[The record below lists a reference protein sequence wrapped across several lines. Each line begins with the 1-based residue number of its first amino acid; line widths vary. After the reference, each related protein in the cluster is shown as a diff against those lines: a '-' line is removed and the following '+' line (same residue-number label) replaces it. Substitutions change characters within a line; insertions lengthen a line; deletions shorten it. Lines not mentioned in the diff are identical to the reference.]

1 MNTAQGIFSYLHTVN
16 TQLAVSLLDGA
27 TLYTLTCCLGRF
39 SGAHFNPAQTLSV
52 IFVGRCRLAIGLF
65 MIFMQ
70 FLGAFLGAVYAQC
83 ILQNNTFAVAMHAAI
98 RWSSTDIHATNRL
111 QYFFMELTLS
121 TLVCCAYLF
130 TGVISHGRN
139 GALCAAIIS
148 TARAI
153 VTFVGYS
160 TIGQTSNLARTIG
173 LISTAYIFL
182 AVRDEWRFIY
192 IPFLC
197 CLLAG
202 SEFGMGKEKS
212 KMSMQLM
219 KKEVELREHQI
230 PIEELC
236 AELKTNVNM
245 GHSEEKANQ
254 LLKEYGLNMLTP
266 PKKRSELVAA
276 LKCLFAGFNF
286 LLWLGSLASVTSYII
301 ENQQSANVKLDNLY
315 MGIVLAVVVV
325 VTGFFAYYQEYKS
338 SKIMESFARLAPPT
352 TTVLRDGQMK
362 RVDATLVVPG
372 DIVYIKAGDR
382 IPADVRVITSS
393 GLKVDCSTLT
403 GESEPQNRSPEC
415 THVNPLE
422 TNNLVLFGTGAV
434 EGKCKGIVVLTGD
447 RTIMGRIA
455 YLTSRV
461 DSGKT
466 PIGREIDHFITI
478 IGIVA
483 ATIGI
488 SFFIISIIYGYT
500 FVEAL
505 VFLIGIIVANV
516 PEGIIATMTV
526 CLTLTAVKM
535 RRKNCLVKKLEG
547 VETLGSTSTIC
558 SDKTGTLT
566 QNRMT
571 VTHTWFNGSISDVNF
586 HESTLENID
595 PKELNFDRFVGTFGA
610 FLRCAALCSNAT
622 FKDENRDV
630 KLWKRDASGDA
641 SEVAIL
647 KYCEYTCGNVTA
659 YRKLY
664 PKIFEIPFNSTNK
677 FQVSIHKQESDGHF
691 VLVMKGAPE
700 QIIDRCKTCLE
711 DNGERNLTREDLK
724 LLQNAY
730 EYLGG
735 LGERVMGFCD
745 LDLDPKKYRKNF
757 AFCTNPLNF
766 PLEGLRFLGL
776 ISMIDP
782 PRPAVPHAVDL
793 CQSAGIKI
801 VMVTGD
807 HPLTAE
813 AIARQVNII
822 REGSITSRIINDGD
836 KLKWEQ
842 IMGNGDKCQAMIVH
856 GEQLKKLSDK
866 DLNYIVK
873 YYSCIVFA
881 RTSPIQK
888 LQIVEAFQN
897 AGHIVAV
904 TGDGVND
911 APALRKADIGI
922 AMGIAGTDVSKE
934 AADMI
939 LLDDNFA
946 SIVTGVEEGRII
958 FDNLK
963 KSIAYTLTS
972 NIPEITPFLSYILFG
987 IPLPMS
993 VVAILCI
1000 DLGTDLWPAISIAY
1014 EEAETNIMER
1024 PPRNARVDK
1033 LVNARLMNFSYL
1045 QIGIIQAAAG
1055 FMTYLIIMAENG
1067 FHIHRLLWIRDEW
1080 DDSML
1085 DDLEDSYGQQWVVLS
1100 TYKARKDLERCC
1112 HGAFFYAIVVV
1123 QWADLLISKTR
1134 YNSIVQQ
1141 GMSTQHVPS
1150 FHALRKQS
1158 IRIDAYQAFVGN
1170 DPSIICMV
1178 DICLRRST

>member
-1 MNTAQGIFSYLHTVN
+1 
-16 TQLAVSLLDGA
+16 
-27 TLYTLTCCLGRF
+27 
-39 SGAHFNPAQTLSV
+39 
-52 IFVGRCRLAIGLF
+52 
-65 MIFMQ
+65 
-70 FLGAFLGAVYAQC
+70 
-83 ILQNNTFAVAMHAAI
+83 
-98 RWSSTDIHATNRL
+98 
-111 QYFFMELTLS
+111 
-121 TLVCCAYLF
+121 
-130 TGVISHGRN
+130 
-139 GALCAAIIS
+139 
-148 TARAI
+148 
-153 VTFVGYS
+153 
-160 TIGQTSNLARTIG
+160 
-173 LISTAYIFL
+173 
-182 AVRDEWRFIY
+182 
-192 IPFLC
+192 
-197 CLLAG
+197 
-202 SEFGMGKEKS
+202 MGKRKD
-212 KMSMQLM
+212 KMSLQSM
-219 KKEVELREHQI
+219 KKEIEMREHQI

-236 AELKTNVNM
+236 NELKVDIHK

-254 LLKEYGLNMLTP
+254 LLEQYGLNMLTP
-266 PKKRSELVAA
+266 PKKRSELIAM

-286 LLWLGSLASVTSYII
+286 LLWLGSFASIISYIM
-301 ENQQSANVKLDNLY
+301 ESRQDVDAKLDNLY

-325 VTGFFAYYQEYKS
+325 ITGLFAYYQEYKS
-338 SKIMESFARLAPPT
+338 SKIMESFAKLAPLT
-352 TTVLRDGQMK
+352 TMVLRDGQMK
-362 RVDATLVVPG
+362 KIDATLIVPG
-372 DIVYIKAGDR
+372 DIVHIKAGDR
-382 IPADVRVITSS
+382 IPADIRVITSS
-393 GLKVDCSTLT
+393 SLKVDCSTLT

-422 TNNLVLFGTGAV
+422 TSNLILFGTGAV
-434 EGKCKGIVVLTGD
+434 EGKCTGIVVQTGD
-447 RTIMGRIA
+447 NTIMGRIA

-466 PIGREIDHFITI
+466 PIAREIDHFITI
-478 IGIVA
+478 IGVVA
-483 ATIGI
+483 TFIGI
-488 SFFIISIIYGYT
+488 LFFIISIIYGYT

-571 VTHTWFNGSISDVNF
+571 VTHTWVSGNISEVNF
-586 HESTLENID
+586 HEASLEINNS
-595 PKELNFDRFVGTFGA
+595 KELNFNRFTGAFGA
-610 FLRCAALCSNAT
+610 FLRCAILCSNAT
-622 FKDENRDV
+622 FKDEDRNV
-630 KLWKRDASGDA
+630 KLSKREANGDA

-647 KYCEYTCGNVTA
+647 KYCEYTCGDVIA
-659 YRKLY
+659 YRKLC
-664 PKIFEIPFNSTNK
+664 PKIYEIPFNSTNK
-677 FQVSIHKQESDGHF
+677 FQVSIHTQESDDHF
-691 VLVMKGAPE
+691 ILVMKGAPE
-700 QIIDRCKTCLE
+700 QIIARCKTYLQDSE
-711 DNGERNLTREDLK
+711 ERNLTKEDL
-724 LLQNAY
+724 QIFQDAY

-735 LGERVMGFCD
+735 MGERVMGFCD
-745 LDLDPKKYRKNF
+745 LDLDPSKYPKDF
-757 AFCTNPLNF
+757 IFCTDPLNF

-822 REGSITSRIINDGD
+822 KEGNMISKIINDDD
-836 KLKWEQ
+836 KLERKV
-842 IMGNGDKCQAMIVH
+842 INDDNKNQAMIIH
-856 GEQLKKLSDK
+856 GEQLKKLSNK
-866 DLNYIVK
+866 DLDYIVK
-873 YYSCIVFA
+873 HYSSIVFA

-888 LQIVEAFQN
+888 LQIVEAFQG

-1014 EEAETNIMER
+1014 EEAETNIMLR
-1024 PPRNARVDK
+1024 PPRNAKVDK

-1045 QIGIIQAAAG
+1045 QIGVMQAAAG
-1055 FMTYLIIMAENG
+1055 FMTYFIIMGENG
-1067 FHIHRLLWIRDEW
+1067 FHIHRLLWIRDKW
-1080 DDSML
+1080 DDPMV
-1085 DDLEDSYGQQWVVLS
+1085 DDLEDSYGQQW
-1100 TYKARKDLERCC
+1100 TYNARKDLEHCC

-1141 GMSTQHVPS
+1141 GMNNWVLNTGLIFTAVLSTFLLFVPYVNRVFGLTPIRLSWAMIPVS
-1150 FHALRKQS
+1150 FAWLIFVYDEIRKYFC
-1158 IRIDAYQAFVGN
+1158 RTKPDGWLY
-1170 DPSIICMV
+1170 
-1178 DICLRRST
+1178 RETYY

>member
-1 MNTAQGIFSYLHTVN
+1 MGV
-16 TQLAVSLLDGA
+16 V
-27 TLYTLTCCLGRF
+27 
-39 SGAHFNPAQTLSV
+39 
-52 IFVGRCRLAIGLF
+52 
-65 MIFMQ
+65 
-70 FLGAFLGAVYAQC
+70 
-83 ILQNNTFAVAMHAAI
+83 
-98 RWSSTDIHATNRL
+98 
-111 QYFFMELTLS
+111 
-121 TLVCCAYLF
+121 LV
-130 TGVISHGRN
+130 
-139 GALCAAIIS
+139 
-148 TARAI
+148 
-153 VTFVGYS
+153 
-160 TIGQTSNLARTIG
+160 
-173 LISTAYIFL
+173 
-182 AVRDEWRFIY
+182 
-192 IPFLC
+192 
-197 CLLAG
+197 
-202 SEFGMGKEKS
+202 
-212 KMSMQLM
+212 
-219 KKEVELREHQI
+219 
-230 PIEELC
+230 
-236 AELKTNVNM
+236 
-245 GHSEEKANQ
+245 
-254 LLKEYGLNMLTP
+254 
-266 PKKRSELVAA
+266 
-276 LKCLFAGFNF
+276 
-286 LLWLGSLASVTSYII
+286 
-301 ENQQSANVKLDNLY
+301 
-315 MGIVLAVVVV
+315 VVVV
-325 VTGFFAYYQEYKS
+325 VTGLFAYYQEYRS

-352 TTVLRDGQMK
+352 TTVVRDGEMK
-362 RVDATLVVPG
+362 VIDATLVVPG
-372 DIVYIKAGDR
+372 DIVHVKAGDR
-382 IPADVRVITSS
+382 IPADIRVITSS
-393 GLKVDCSTLT
+393 ALKVDCSTLT
-403 GESEPQNRSPEC
+403 GESEPQNRGPEC
-415 THVNPLE
+415 THANPLE
-422 TNNLVLFGTGAV
+422 TSNLILFGTGAV

-466 PIGREIDHFITI
+466 PIAREIDHFITI

-483 ATIGI
+483 AVIGI
-488 SFFIISIIYGYT
+488 LFFIISIIYGYT

-535 RRKNCLVKKLEG
+535 RKKNCLVKKLEG

-571 VTHTWFNGSISDVNF
+571 VTHTWFDDNISEINL
-586 HESTLENID
+586 HEVSFGNDNAE
-595 PKELNFDRFVGTFGA
+595 ELNFNRFVGTSGA
-610 FLRCAALCSNAT
+610 LLRCATLCSNAT
-622 FKDENRDV
+622 FKDDNRSV
-630 KLWKRDASGDA
+630 KLSRREASGDA

-647 KYCEYTCGNVTA
+647 KYCEYTCGD
-659 YRKLY
+659 
-664 PKIFEIPFNSTNK
+664 
-677 FQVSIHKQESDGHF
+677 VSIHKQESDGHF
-691 VLVMKGAPE
+691 ILVMKGAPE
-700 QIIDRCKTCLE
+700 QIIARCKTRLQ
-711 DNGERNLTREDLK
+711 DGDKKILTQEDLHT
-724 LLQNAY
+724 LQNAY

-735 LGERVMGFCD
+735 LGERVLGFCD
-745 LDLDPKKYRKNF
+745 LDLDSTKYPKDF
-757 AFCTNPLNF
+757 TFCTDPLNF

-782 PRPAVPHAVDL
+782 PRPAVPHAVGL

-813 AIARQVNII
+813 AIAQQVGII
-822 REGSITSRIINDGD
+822 KGGSTIARITSDDD
-836 KLKWEQ
+836 KLKREV
-842 IMGNGDKCQAMIVH
+842 MDSDEKSQAMIVH
-856 GEQLKKLSDK
+856 GEQLKKLSNK
-866 DLNYIVK
+866 DLDYIVK
-873 YYSCIVFA
+873 HYACIVFA

-888 LQIVEAFQN
+888 LQIVEAFQA
-897 AGHIVAV
+897 AGHVVAV

-993 VVAILCI
+993 VIAILCI

-1014 EEAETNIMER
+1014 EEAETDIMKR
-1024 PPRNARVDK
+1024 PPRNAKVDM

-1045 QIGIIQAAAG
+1045 QIGVMQAAAG
-1055 FMTYLIIMAENG
+1055 FLTYLIIMGENG

-1080 DDSML
+1080 DDPMV
-1085 DDLEDSYGQQWVVLS
+1085 DDLEDSYGQQW
-1100 TYKARKDLERCC
+1100 TYSARKDLEHCC

-1141 GMSTQHVPS
+1141 GMSNWVLNTGLLFTATLSTFLLFAPYVNKVFGLTPIRLTWAMIPVP
-1150 FHALRKQS
+1150 FAWLIFVYDEIRKYFC
-1158 IRIDAYQAFVGN
+1158 RTKPHGWLYRDTYY
-1170 DPSIICMV
+1170 
-1178 DICLRRST
+1178 

>member
-1 MNTAQGIFSYLHTVN
+1 
-16 TQLAVSLLDGA
+16 
-27 TLYTLTCCLGRF
+27 
-39 SGAHFNPAQTLSV
+39 
-52 IFVGRCRLAIGLF
+52 
-65 MIFMQ
+65 
-70 FLGAFLGAVYAQC
+70 
-83 ILQNNTFAVAMHAAI
+83 
-98 RWSSTDIHATNRL
+98 
-111 QYFFMELTLS
+111 
-121 TLVCCAYLF
+121 
-130 TGVISHGRN
+130 
-139 GALCAAIIS
+139 
-148 TARAI
+148 
-153 VTFVGYS
+153 
-160 TIGQTSNLARTIG
+160 
-173 LISTAYIFL
+173 
-182 AVRDEWRFIY
+182 
-192 IPFLC
+192 
-197 CLLAG
+197 
-202 SEFGMGKEKS
+202 
-212 KMSMQLM
+212 M
-219 KKEVELREHQI
+219 KQ
-230 PIEELC
+230 
-236 AELKTNVNM
+236 
-245 GHSEEKANQ
+245 GHSEEKVNQ

-266 PKKRSELVAA
+266 PRKRSEIVAA
-276 LKCLFAGFNF
+276 LKCLFGGFNF

-301 ENQQSANVKLDNLY
+301 ESRQSADVKLDNLY
-315 MGIVLAVVVV
+315 MGIVLAIVVV

-352 TTVLRDGQMK
+352 TMVLRDGQLK
-362 RVDATLVVPG
+362 RMDATLIVPG
-372 DIVYIKAGDR
+372 DIVHIKAGDR

-393 GLKVDCSTLT
+393 GFKVDCSTLT

-422 TNNLVLFGTGAV
+422 TSNLVLFGTGAV
-434 EGKCKGIVVLTGD
+434 EGTCKGIVVLTGD

-466 PIGREIDHFITI
+466 PIAREIDHFITI

-488 SFFIISIIYGYT
+488 SFFLISIIYGYT

-505 VFLIGIIVANV
+505 IFLIGIIVANV
-516 PEGIIATMTV
+516 PEGITATMTV
-526 CLTLTAVKM
+526 CLTLTAIKM
-535 RRKNCLVKKLEG
+535 RGKNCLVKKLEG

-571 VTHTWFNGSISDVNF
+571 VTHTWSNGNIYEVNF
-586 HESTLENID
+586 HEAILDSNN
-595 PKELNFDRFVGTFGA
+595 PKELNFDGFVGVFNA

-622 FKDENRDV
+622 FKDENRKV
-630 KLWKRDASGDA
+630 KLWKRDANGDA

-664 PKIFEIPFNSTNK
+664 PKICEIPFNSTNK
-677 FQVSIHKQESDGHF
+677 FQVSIHEQESDGRF
-691 VLVMKGAPE
+691 ILVMKGAPE
-700 QIIDRCKTCLE
+700 QIIARCKTYLQ
-711 DNGERNLTREDLK
+711 DSGEKNLIKEDLQI
-724 LLQNAY
+724 LQNAY
-730 EYLGG
+730 EYLGR

-745 LDLDPKKYRKNF
+745 LELDPEKYPKNF
-757 AFCTNPLNF
+757 VFCIDPLNF
-766 PLEGLRFLGL
+766 PLEGLRFLGF

-822 REGSITSRIINDGD
+822 KEGSMILKIINDDD
-836 KLKWEQ
+836 KLKREK
-842 IMGNGDKCQAMIVH
+842 IMGNGNRNQSQAMIVH

-866 DLNYIVK
+866 DLGFIVK
-873 YYSCIVFA
+873 HYSCIVFA

-1014 EEAETNIMER
+1014 EEAETNIMKR

-1045 QIGIIQAAAG
+1045 QIGIMQAAAG
-1055 FMTYLIIMAENG
+1055 FMTYFIIMAENG
-1067 FHIHRLLWIRDEW
+1067 FHIHRLLWVRDEW
-1080 DDSML
+1080 DDPMV
-1085 DDLEDSYGQQWVVLS
+1085 DDLEDSYGQQW
-1100 TYKARKDLERCC
+1100 TYMARKDLERCC

-1141 GMSTQHVPS
+1141 GMSNWILNMGLIFTAALSTFLLFTPYVNKVFGLTPIRLSWAMIPVS
-1150 FHALRKQS
+1150 FAWLIFVYDEIRKYFC
-1158 IRIDAYQAFVGN
+1158 RTRPHGWLYRDTYY
-1170 DPSIICMV
+1170 
-1178 DICLRRST
+1178 

>member
-1 MNTAQGIFSYLHTVN
+1 MNF
-16 TQLAVSLLDGA
+16 
-27 TLYTLTCCLGRF
+27 
-39 SGAHFNPAQTLSV
+39 FN
-52 IFVGRCRLAIGLF
+52 F
-65 MIFMQ
+65 
-70 FLGAFLGAVYAQC
+70 
-83 ILQNNTFAVAMHAAI
+83 N
-98 RWSSTDIHATNRL
+98 
-111 QYFFMELTLS
+111 
-121 TLVCCAYLF
+121 
-130 TGVISHGRN
+130 
-139 GALCAAIIS
+139 
-148 TARAI
+148 
-153 VTFVGYS
+153 
-160 TIGQTSNLARTIG
+160 
-173 LISTAYIFL
+173 
-182 AVRDEWRFIY
+182 FI
-192 IPFLC
+192 
-197 CLLAG
+197 AN
-202 SEFGMGKEKS
+202 E
-212 KMSMQLM
+212 
-219 KKEVELREHQI
+219 R
-230 PIEELC
+230 
-236 AELKTNVNM
+236 
-245 GHSEEKANQ
+245 ANQ
-254 LLKEYGLNMLTP
+254 LLNEYGLNILTP
-266 PKKRSELVAA
+266 PRKRSELLAI

-301 ENQQSANVKLDNLY
+301 EYQQTDNAKLDNLY
-315 MGIVLAVVVV
+315 MGIVLVVVV
-325 VTGFFAYYQEYKS
+325 IITGLFAYYQEYKS
-338 SKIMESFARLAPPT
+338 SKIMESFAKLAPPST
-352 TTVLRDGQMK
+352 MVLRNGQMK
-362 RVDATLVVPG
+362 KMNASLIVPG
-372 DIVYIKAGDR
+372 DIVFIKAGDR
-382 IPADVRVITSS
+382 IPADVRIITSS
-393 GLKVDCSTLT
+393 AFKVDCSSLT

-422 TNNLVLFGTGAV
+422 TNNLALFGTGAV
-434 EGKCKGIVVLTGD
+434 EGRCKGVVILTGD

-466 PIGREIDHFITI
+466 PIAREIDHFITV

-483 ATIGI
+483 VFIGA
-488 SFFIISIIYGYT
+488 SFFIISLIYGYT

-535 RRKNCLVKKLEG
+535 RKKNCLVKKLEG

-571 VTHTWFNGSISDVNF
+571 VTHTWHNHEISEVTFHETETDDHKSLNLECFNGS
-586 HESTLENID
+586 
-595 PKELNFDRFVGTFGA
+595 FGA
-610 FLRCAALCSNAT
+610 FLRCASLCSNAT
-622 FKDENRDV
+622 FKDDNQDIP
-630 KLWKRDASGDA
+630 LLKRETNGDA

-647 KYCEYTCGNVTA
+647 KYCEYTCGDVSA

-664 PKIFEIPFNSTNK
+664 PKICEIPFNSTNK
-677 FQVSIHKQESDGHF
+677 FQVSIHKQESNGHF
-691 VLVMKGAPE
+691 ILVMKGAPE
-700 QIIDRCKTCLE
+700 QIIARCQSYFRDNEEQELIQE
-711 DNGERNLTREDLK
+711 DSRTFQD
-724 LLQNAY
+724 AY

-735 LGERVMGFCD
+735 LGERVLGFCD
-745 LDLDPKKYRKNF
+745 LDLDPEKYSKNF
-757 AFCTNPLNF
+757 KFSIEPPNF
-766 PLEGLRFLGL
+766 PLDGLRFLGL

-782 PRPAVPHAVDL
+782 PRPAVPHAVGL
-793 CQSAGIKI
+793 CQTAGIKI

-807 HPLTAE
+807 HPVTAE

-822 REGSITSRIINDGD
+822 KEESIISRIINDGD
-836 KLKWEQ
+836 KLMQKEE
-842 IMGNGDKCQAMIVH
+842 MMDGDKSWAMIIH
-856 GEQLKKLSDK
+856 GEQLRQLSADNL
-866 DLNYIVK
+866 DYIVK
-873 YYSCIVFA
+873 HYSCIVFA

-972 NIPEITPFLSYILFG
+972 NIPEITPFLTYILFG

-1014 EEAETNIMER
+1014 EEAETNIMKR
-1024 PPRNARVDK
+1024 PPRNAKTDK

-1045 QIGIIQAAAG
+1045 QIGLMQAAAG
-1055 FMTYLIIMAENG
+1055 FMTYFVIMGENG
-1067 FHIHRLLWIRDEW
+1067 FHIQRLLWIRDKW
-1080 DDSML
+1080 DDPMV
-1085 DDLEDSYGQQWVVLS
+1085 DDLEDSYGQQW
-1100 TYKARKDLERCC
+1100 TYEARKDLEHCC

-1123 QWADLLISKTR
+1123 QWADLNWVLNMGLLFTALLSTFLLFTPYVNRVFGLTPIRLTWAMIPVPFAWLIFV
-1134 YNSIVQQ
+1134 YDEI
-1141 GMSTQHVPS
+1141 
-1150 FHALRKQS
+1150 RKYFC
-1158 IRIDAYQAFVGN
+1158 RTYPHGWLYRDTYY
-1170 DPSIICMV
+1170 
-1178 DICLRRST
+1178 

>member
-1 MNTAQGIFSYLHTVN
+1 MGKVKSK
-16 TQLAVSLLDGA
+16 VSLE
-27 TLYTLTCCLGRF
+27 
-39 SGAHFNPAQTLSV
+39 S
-52 IFVGRCRLAIGLF
+52 
-65 MIFMQ
+65 
-70 FLGAFLGAVYAQC
+70 
-83 ILQNNTFAVAMHAAI
+83 
-98 RWSSTDIHATNRL
+98 
-111 QYFFMELTLS
+111 
-121 TLVCCAYLF
+121 
-130 TGVISHGRN
+130 
-139 GALCAAIIS
+139 
-148 TARAI
+148 
-153 VTFVGYS
+153 
-160 TIGQTSNLARTIG
+160 
-173 LISTAYIFL
+173 
-182 AVRDEWRFIY
+182 
-192 IPFLC
+192 
-197 CLLAG
+197 
-202 SEFGMGKEKS
+202 
-212 KMSMQLM
+212 M
-219 KKEVELREHQI
+219 KKEVEMREHQI
-230 PIEELC
+230 PLDKLC
-236 AELKTNVNM
+236 NELKVDIDK

-254 LLKEYGLNMLTP
+254 LLQEYGLNMLTP
-266 PKKRSELVAA
+266 PKKRSEFLAI

-301 ENQQSANVKLDNLY
+301 ESRQNADVKLDNLY

-325 VTGFFAYYQEYKS
+325 VTGLFAYYQEYKS
-338 SKIMESFARLAPPT
+338 SKIMESFSKLAPPKT
-352 TTVLRDGQMK
+352 MVLRDGQMK
-362 RVDATLVVPG
+362 TIDATLIVPG
-372 DIVYIKAGDR
+372 DIVHIKAGDR
-382 IPADVRVITSS
+382 IPADIRVITSS
-393 GLKVDCSTLT
+393 SLKVDCSTLT
-403 GESEPQNRSPEC
+403 GESEPQNRNPEC

-422 TNNLVLFGTGAV
+422 TSNLIFFGTGAV
-434 EGKCKGIVVLTGD
+434 EGKCKGIVILTGD

-466 PIGREIDHFITI
+466 PIAREIDHFITI
-478 IGIVA
+478 VGCVATFIGIL
-483 ATIGI
+483 
-488 SFFIISIIYGYT
+488 FFIISIIYGYT

-571 VTHTWFNGSISDVNF
+571 VTHTWFNGNISEIIF
-586 HESTLENID
+586 HEND
-595 PKELNFDRFVGTFGA
+595 DHKELNFNRFVGAFGA

-622 FKDENRDV
+622 FKNRNV
-630 KLWKRDASGDA
+630 KLLKREANGDA

-647 KYCEYTCGNVTA
+647 KYCEYICGDVTA

-664 PKIFEIPFNSTNK
+664 PKICEIPFNSTNK

-691 VLVMKGAPE
+691 ILVMKGAPE
-700 QIIDRCKTCLE
+700 KIIARCKTYLQ
-711 DNGERNLTREDLK
+711 DDGEKILNKEHLQIF
-724 LLQNAY
+724 QNAY

-735 LGERVMGFCD
+735 MGERVLGFCD
-745 LDLDPKKYRKNF
+745 LDLDPNKYPKDF
-757 AFCTNPLNF
+757 IFCTDPLNF
-766 PLEGLRFLGL
+766 PLEDLRFVGL

-782 PRPAVPHAVDL
+782 PRPAVPHAVVL

-813 AIARQVNII
+813 AIARQINII
-822 REGSITSRIINDGD
+822 KEGSIMSRLINDDD
-836 KLKWEQ
+836 KLKREM
-842 IMGNGDKCQAMIVH
+842 IDNDDKSQAMIVH
-856 GEQLKKLSDK
+856 GEQLKKLSNK
-866 DLNYIVK
+866 DLKYIVK
-873 YYSCIVFA
+873 HYACIVFA

-888 LQIVEAFQN
+888 LQIVEAFQG

-946 SIVTGVEEGRII
+946 SIVTGIEEGRII

-1014 EEAETNIMER
+1014 EEAETNIMKR
-1024 PPRNARVDK
+1024 PPRNAKVDK

-1045 QIGIIQAAAG
+1045 QIGIMQAAAG
-1055 FMTYLIIMAENG
+1055 FMTYFIIMGENG
-1067 FHIHRLLWIRDEW
+1067 FHVHRLLWIRDEW
-1080 DDSML
+1080 DDPMV
-1085 DDLEDSYGQQWVVLS
+1085 DDLEDSYGQQW
-1100 TYKARKDLERCC
+1100 TYEARKDLEHCC

-1141 GMSTQHVPS
+1141 GMSNWILNMGLIFTAILSTFLLFMPYVNKVFGLTPIRLS
-1150 FHALRKQS
+1150 WAMIPVSYAWLIFVYDEVRKYFCRTKPHGW
-1158 IRIDAYQAFVGN
+1158 IYRDTYY
-1170 DPSIICMV
+1170 
-1178 DICLRRST
+1178 